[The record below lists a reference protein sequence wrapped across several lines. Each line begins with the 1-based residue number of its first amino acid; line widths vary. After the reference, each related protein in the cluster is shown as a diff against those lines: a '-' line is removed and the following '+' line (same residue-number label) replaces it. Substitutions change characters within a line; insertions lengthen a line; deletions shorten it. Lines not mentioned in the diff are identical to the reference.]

1 VNGKILQSR
10 IKLKRCEKSNF
21 IQFFFYFFFF
31 KMSTR
36 IILSSQP
43 LDIDFHPTRSL
54 LAYSLIDGTVGIADR
69 NKSIASLQI
78 HTDSCRTVTFD
89 CIDGTKAFSGSKDMS
104 LACISI
110 ERQECISRVED
121 AHDTGINVIK
131 SLSSS
136 ILASGDDSGVVKLWD
151 ERRSKN
157 TSIFEWNDNVDF
169 ISDFAYVEA
178 KRALLCTRFV
188 VLNLMF

>member
-1 VNGKILQSR
+1 MA
-10 IKLKRCEKSNF
+10 KSTT
-21 IQFFFYFFFF
+21 I
-31 KMSTR
+31 S
-36 IILSSQP
+36 LSNQP

-69 NKSIASLQI
+69 TTSLASLQL
-78 HTDSCRTVTFD
+78 HTDSCRTVAFD
-89 CIDGTKAFSGSKDMS
+89 CIDGTRAFSGSKDMS

-110 ERQECISRVED
+110 ERRECIFRIDE
-121 AHDTGINVIK
+121 AHSSGINALK

-136 ILASGDDSGVVKLWD
+136 ILASGDDNGVVKLWD

-157 TSIFEWNDNVDF
+157 TPIFEWNENVDF
-169 ISDFAYVEA
+169 ISDFAYVES

-188 VLNLMF
+188 FKIDFLVVMVRFQSTM